1 MVFRHILK
9 YGLLSLLRSKEIVF
23 WTLVFPFALTT
34 FMYLAFSNLFEATEQ
49 FHKIPVAVVQERDD
63 QVFWQMIQ
71 MVSTEGKDQLL
82 TVEEVSREEAQKM
95 LRDGEVKGIL
105 YAGDDVS
112 IEVAESGMDQTML
125 QMIMEQF
132 VQYKKTITDVAQ
144 LHPDRI
150 MQAVTALTS
159 QMEYVEEKESSGGNQ
174 DNIINYF
181 YAILA
186 MVCLFSSFAG
196 CDRILK
202 IQANICALGQRRN
215 MIPVHKMKSILAELA
230 ACEIVQYT
238 IVLLLLFYMKVVLKL
253 QLGDDILQILL
264 LLFLGTSFGIML
276 GIFVGSI
283 PRLGEGMKI
292 GILVSVGLAFS
303 AMSDLMI
310 SGVKDEIEHTVPL
323 LNDLNPAALITDS
336 FYALNIY
343 ETSERFLQ
351 NMGCLGVGMAVLM
364 SASYIMVRR
373 SRYVSL

>member
-1 MVFRHILK
+1 
-9 YGLLSLLRSKEIVF
+9 
-23 WTLVFPFALTT
+23 
-34 FMYLAFSNLFEATEQ
+34 
-49 FHKIPVAVVQERDD
+49 
-63 QVFWQMIQ
+63 
-71 MVSTEGKDQLL
+71 
-82 TVEEVSREEAQKM
+82 M

-112 IEVAESGMDQTML
+112 IEVAESGMDQTVL

-132 VQYKKTITDVAQ
+132 VQYKKTIADVAQ
-144 LHPDRI
+144 LHPDQI
-150 MQAVTALTS
+150 MQAVTGLTS
-159 QMEYVEEKESSGGNQ
+159 QIEYVEEKESSKGNQ

-181 YAILA
+181 YAVLA

-202 IQANICALGQRRN
+202 IQADISALGQRRN

-253 QLGDDILQILL
+253 QLGDNVPQILL
-264 LLFLGTSFGIML
+264 LLFLGTSFGIMM

-292 GILVSVGLAFS
+292 GILVSTGLAFS
-303 AMSDLMI
+303 AMSDLMV
-310 SGVKDEIEHTVPL
+310 SGIKDQVEHTVPL
-323 LNDLNPAALITDS
+323 FNDLNPAALITDS

-343 ETSERFLQ
+343 ETNERFFG
-351 NMGCLGVGMAVLM
+351 NMWYLGAGMAVLM
-364 SASYIMVRR
+364 FASYMMVRR

>member
-1 MVFRHILK
+1 MFRHILK

-34 FMYLAFSNLFEATEQ
+34 FMYLAFNNLFEATEQ
-49 FHKIPVAVVQERDD
+49 FHKIPVAVVQEGDD
-63 QVFWQMIQ
+63 PVFGQMLRL
-71 MVSTEGKDQLL
+71 VATEGEDQLL
-82 TVEEVSREEAQKM
+82 TAKEVSREEAQKM

-144 LHPDRI
+144 LHPDQI

-159 QMEYVEEKESSGGNQ
+159 QIEYVEEKESSKGNQ

-181 YAILA
+181 YAVLA

-202 IQANICALGQRRN
+202 IQADISTLGQRRN

-253 QLGDDILQILL
+253 QLGDNVPQILL
-264 LLFLGTSFGIML
+264 LLFLGTSFGIMM

-292 GILVSVGLAFS
+292 GILVSTGLAFS
-303 AMSDLMI
+303 AMSDLMV
-310 SGVKDEIEHTVPL
+310 SGIKDKVEHTVPL
-323 LNDLNPAALITDS
+323 FNDLNPAALITDS

-343 ETSERFLQ
+343 ETNDRFFE
-351 NMGCLGVGMAVLM
+351 NMWYLGAGMAVLM
-364 SASYIMVRR
+364 FASYMMVRR